1 MSQVSKAKQTEASA
15 PAADK
20 PIPASSD
27 TVADTVVSALAATS
41 LDTTPSASLSSSSL
55 DAIRIRGARE
65 HNLQNVSLT
74 LPRNKL
80 IVITGLSG
88 SGKSSLAFDTIF
100 AEGQR
105 RYVESL
111 SSYAR
116 MFLGRMHKPDVESI
130 EGLSPAICIDQKST
144 SHNVRSTVGTVT
156 EIYDYLRLLYAR
168 LGVCHCPDCG
178 REIAAQTPAQV
189 ADSVLDEAR
198 DARSYV
204 LAPVVIGKKGEFVK
218 LISDLRKDGFTRA
231 RIDGV
236 LLSLD
241 DDIQL
246 KKQVKHTIEVV
257 CDRIVLRTSSRARI
271 IEAIELASKLSQG
284 LVNFLLVDRPR
295 MQGDEALVAASESAN
310 GAAPA
315 EPAPESGAP
324 VPEPAAPAA
333 KRTQKPTSDKVLQ
346 FSLAFACPV
355 HRHSLLQ
362 PEPRDFSFNAPYG
375 ACPECDGIGSLRS
388 VDPSLVVE
396 NPELSVDEGVF
407 GSVFVRS
414 NYYSQIIRAVCA
426 YEHEESST
434 PWKDL
439 RPETKKAL
447 LEGLGDTEIPVRYRT
462 LDGRINEWTTSFE
475 GVCKILF
482 QKYEETQSRTTR
494 QHLSRFIREV
504 PCPVCKGAR
513 LKPEYLAVT
522 VGGKNITEFCELAI
536 SDCLHFV
543 KGLNFS
549 PAQAPI
555 AEPLIKEISA
565 RLEFMNNV
573 GLDYLTLSR
582 SANTLSG
589 GEAQRIRLATQIGS
603 KLSGV
608 LYVLDEPSIGLHQ
621 RDNVRLIETLKRLR
635 DQQNTVIVVEHDEDT
650 IRAADVVV
658 DMGPGAGNLGGHVVC
673 ALPPAELQKNP
684 HSLTGLYLAHKKT
697 ITIPRARR
705 ACDKGWLVLRSAS
718 KNNLKHIDV
727 SFPLGVF
734 CVVTGV
740 SGSGKSS
747 LIGETLAPILL
758 NRVQKTNKN
767 CGPYQALEGLV
778 DESGQASVDKVIN
791 IDQSPIGRTPRSNPA
806 TYIGL
811 WDDLRVL
818 FASLPESLAK
828 GYYPGRFSF
837 NVPGGRCEI
846 CKGEGQIKIEMNFLP
861 DVYVECEACA
871 GRRYNSET
879 LSVLYRGKSIADV
892 LDMTVAEALEFFSAI
907 PKIKR
912 KLQTLYDVGLGYV
925 HLGQSAHTLSGGEAQ
940 RVKLARELHRQQT
953 GKTFYILDEPTT
965 GLHFEDVRMLIQ
977 VLQKLCD
984 AGNTVLVVEH
994 NLDVIKVADYVIDL
1008 GPEGGSAGGKLVCTG
1023 TPEEVSRCKKSY
1035 TGQFLKKMLRA
1046 R

>member
-1 MSQVSKAKQTEASA
+1 MSQVSKAKQTEVSA

-27 TVADTVVSALAATS
+27 TVADTVVSAVAATS
-41 LDTTPSASLSSSSL
+41 LHTTPSASLSSSSL

-178 REIAAQTPAQV
+178 REIAAQTPAQ
-189 ADSVLDEAR
+189 
-198 DARSYV
+198 ARSYV

-257 CDRIVLRTSSRARI
+257 CDRIVLRISSRARI

-315 EPAPESGAP
+315 EPALESGAP

-362 PEPRDFSFNAPYG
+362 PEPRDFSFNAPHG

-522 VGGKNITEFCELAI
+522 VGGKNIT
-536 SDCLHFV
+536 
-543 KGLNFS
+543 
-549 PAQAPI
+549 
-555 AEPLIKEISA
+555 
-565 RLEFMNNV
+565 
-573 GLDYLTLSR
+573 
-582 SANTLSG
+582 
-589 GEAQRIRLATQIGS
+589 
-603 KLSGV
+603 
-608 LYVLDEPSIGLHQ
+608 
-621 RDNVRLIETLKRLR
+621 
-635 DQQNTVIVVEHDEDT
+635 
-650 IRAADVVV
+650 
-658 DMGPGAGNLGGHVVC
+658 
-673 ALPPAELQKNP
+673 
-684 HSLTGLYLAHKKT
+684 
-697 ITIPRARR
+697 
-705 ACDKGWLVLRSAS
+705 
-718 KNNLKHIDV
+718 
-727 SFPLGVF
+727 
-734 CVVTGV
+734 
-740 SGSGKSS
+740 
-747 LIGETLAPILL
+747 
-758 NRVQKTNKN
+758 
-767 CGPYQALEGLV
+767 
-778 DESGQASVDKVIN
+778 
-791 IDQSPIGRTPRSNPA
+791 
-806 TYIGL
+806 
-811 WDDLRVL
+811 
-818 FASLPESLAK
+818 
-828 GYYPGRFSF
+828 
-837 NVPGGRCEI
+837 
-846 CKGEGQIKIEMNFLP
+846 
-861 DVYVECEACA
+861 
-871 GRRYNSET
+871 
-879 LSVLYRGKSIADV
+879 
-892 LDMTVAEALEFFSAI
+892 
-907 PKIKR
+907 
-912 KLQTLYDVGLGYV
+912 
-925 HLGQSAHTLSGGEAQ
+925 
-940 RVKLARELHRQQT
+940 
-953 GKTFYILDEPTT
+953 
-965 GLHFEDVRMLIQ
+965 
-977 VLQKLCD
+977 
-984 AGNTVLVVEH
+984 
-994 NLDVIKVADYVIDL
+994 
-1008 GPEGGSAGGKLVCTG
+1008 
-1023 TPEEVSRCKKSY
+1023 
-1035 TGQFLKKMLRA
+1035 
-1046 R
+1046 

>member
-1 MSQVSKAKQTEASA
+1 MSRVSKVKQAEASTCVAHTPAVA
-15 PAADK
+15 PSAAGADAFFDK
-20 PIPASSD
+20 SPASS
-27 TVADTVVSALAATS
+27 
-41 LDTTPSASLSSSSL
+41 PSSSSL
-55 DAIRIRGARE
+55 DVIRIRGARE

-189 ADSVLDEAR
+189 ADSVLEEAR

-295 MQGDEALVAASESAN
+295 MQGDEVCVDASASAN
-310 GAAPA
+310 AL
-315 EPAPESGAP
+315 
-324 VPEPAAPAA
+324 EPAAPASA
-333 KRTQKPTSDKVLQ
+333 ESASEPAPAPARAQKPSSDKVLQ

-355 HRHSLLQ
+355 HRHSLPK

-439 RPETKKAL
+439 GLETKKAL

-462 LDGRINEWTTSFE
+462 LDGRVNEWTTTFE

-482 QKYEETQSRTTR
+482 QKFEETQSRTTR

-635 DQQNTVIVVEHDEDT
+635 DQKNTVIVVEHDEDT

-673 ALPPAELQKNP
+673 ALPPRELQKNP

-697 ITIPRARR
+697 IAIPRSRR

-837 NVPGGRCEI
+837 NVSGGRCEI

-1008 GPEGGSAGGKLVCTG
+1008 GPEGGSAGGELVCTG

-1035 TGQFLKKMLRA
+1035 TGQFLKRMLRA